1 MKLTGLNRDEI
12 RVRDMSGL
20 SAGFLTV
27 ESGYFPSCSSSRSL
41 SEVALGVLFSSL
53 FYTLSLG
60 GPLIFRLKLPFRQDV
75 AQT

>member
-12 RVRDMSGL
+12 RVRDMPCL

-41 SEVALGVLFSSL
+41 SEVVLAVLLSAPSSILSPLVAL
-53 FYTLSLG
+53 
-60 GPLIFRLKLPFRQDV
+60 
-75 AQT
+75 

>member
-41 SEVALGVLFSSL
+41 SEVALGVYSQLPLLHSL
-53 FYTLSLG
+53 
-60 GPLIFRLKLPFRQDV
+60 PWWPFNFQ
-75 AQT
+75 A